1 MESALFFDIDG
12 TLIDS
17 YHGCREMARPVLAE
31 LKRVQALG
39 HKLFLSSGRSHN
51 LLTPEVLSLGFDGL
65 VLINGGY
72 VEIEGTSVYE
82 ERMETDLARQTIA
95 FLEDLDVEY
104 LIVTAQATYT
114 KRSNHSLRDFFWDG
128 HGDIFAYDYDLDE
141 VLPQAIKMEALVERS
156 ERPRVTALACEVLGE
171 DISCDGHGGEGTF
184 ELYPTAI
191 SKAKGISVVL
201 ERLGIDVAHSFAFG
215 DGTNDLEMI
224 QFCGCGVA
232 MGNAEQEVK
241 DAADIVCPPVWD
253 DGLVE
258 VLQELF

>member
-17 YHGCREMARPVLAE
+17 YHGRREMARPVLAE

-39 HKLFLSSGRSHN
+39 HKLFLSSGRPRN
-51 LLTPEVLSLGFDGL
+51 LLTPEVLAPGFDGL

-72 VEIEGTSVYE
+72 VEMGGTSVHE
-82 ERMETDLARQTIA
+82 ERMELDLARQTVA
-95 FLEDLDVEY
+95 FLEEIGAEY

-114 KRSNHSLRDFFWDG
+114 KRSNHGLRDFFWDG
-128 HGDIFAYDYDLDE
+128 HGDIFEYDYDLDA
-141 VLPQAIKMEALVERS
+141 VLPQAIKMEALIDRAD
-156 ERPRVTALACEVLGE
+156 RPRVTALALERLGE
-171 DISCDGHGGEGTF
+171 AISCDGHGGEGTF

-191 SKAKGISVVL
+191 SKARGISVVL
-201 ERLGIDVAHSFAFG
+201 DKLGIDVAHSFAFG

-224 QFCGCGVA
+224 QYCGCGVA

-241 DAADIVCPPVWD
+241 DAADIICPPVWD

-258 VLQELF
+258 VLRELF